1 MKINW
6 IRIKDQCHQRLNIL
20 LKNFKFSWGSCFQL
34 LFEQEQAFE
43 FCFPCQFIFCHFFH
57 RSLHFFP
64 PTSFNLLLPLNSS
77 RERWIFQSDER
88 KRLLAANW
96 WYQQTSVSHFIWWSF
111 FPKWQSIFFW
121 WKLVKFFCKATI
133 RSDVLSNTRK
143 HQQSDNDEQKCN
155 FTLTVNNNNL
165 V

>member
-6 IRIKDQCHQRLNIL
+6 IRTKDQCHQRLNIL

-34 LFEQEQAFE
+34 SFEQEQAFE

-77 RERWIFQSDER
+77 FQR
-88 KRLLAANW
+88 KMDLPIGWKEEAASSKLMISAN
-96 WYQQTSVSHFIWWSF
+96 ISF
-111 FPKWQSIFFW
+111 TFHLMELFSWVTKYFFFW

-155 FTLTVNNNNL
+155 FTRK
-165 V
+165 